1 VADDLTIKAVVF
13 DLDGTLVD
21 SRTDLAEAVNYALRS
36 AGLPEQT
43 EADILP
49 HVGNGVRVLL
59 SEVFGP
65 VSDEALKAGMAA
77 FANFYEKH
85 CLDHTRLYNGVK
97 ESVEELSR
105 SARLAVVTNKPFR
118 FAETILRGLGLR
130 DRLATVVGG
139 DSLPERKPHP
149 APVLK
154 ALGEMGASPI
164 AALMVGDG
172 VQDIA
177 AGQAA
182 GTHTCVARYGFGFN
196 ADTLDLRPDYT
207 INAFSDIKEIVL

>member
-1 VADDLTIKAVVF
+1 MADDLMIKAVVF

-21 SRTDLAEAVNYALRS
+21 SREDLANAVNFALRS
-36 AGLPEQT
+36 TGQPEQT
-43 EADILP
+43 EAEIIP
-49 HVGNGVRVLL
+49 HVGNGMRVLL

-65 VSDEALKAGMAA
+65 VPDETLNAGIAA
-77 FANFYEKH
+77 FVDHYEKH
-85 CLDHTRLYNGVK
+85 CLDHTTLYSGVK
-97 ESVEELSR
+97 ESLETLSR
-105 SARLAVVTNKPFR
+105 SARLAVVTNKPVR
-118 FAETILRGLGLR
+118 FTNKILTGLGIL
-130 DRLATVVGG
+130 DRLSAVVGG

-154 ALGEMGASPI
+154 ALDELGASPI

-172 VQDIA
+172 VQDIV

-182 GTHTCVARYGFGFN
+182 GLHTCVARYGFGFN
-196 ADTLDLRPDYT
+196 SDTLDLRPDYA

>member
-1 VADDLTIKAVVF
+1 MSDDLTIKAVVL

-21 SRTDLAEAVNYALRS
+21 SRRDLAQAVNHALRS
-36 AGLPEQT
+36 AGQPEQT
-43 EADILP
+43 EEDIIP

-77 FANFYEKH
+77 FVEFYEKH
-85 CLDHTRLYNGVK
+85 CLDHTVLYHGVK
-97 ESVEELSR
+97 EALNELSR
-105 SARLAVVTNKPFR
+105 SARLSVVTNKPFR
-118 FAETILRGLGLR
+118 FSEKILRGLGIHER
-130 DRLATVVGG
+130 FVAVVGG
-139 DSLPERKPHP
+139 DSLSERKPHP

-154 ALGEMGASPI
+154 ALDEMGASPV

-172 VQDIA
+172 VQDIM

-182 GTHTCVARYGFGFN
+182 GLRTCIARYGFGFN